1 MASEDSE
8 ELTVTS
14 EVHHF
19 SKEEVID
26 GSSGGKFALMPS
38 YYSRR
43 IGFFNHQFY
52 YYYIHNVSVFNGC
65 DRCALPQGIKIQ

>member
-38 YYSRR
+38 
-43 IGFFNHQFY
+43 
-52 YYYIHNVSVFNGC
+52 
-65 DRCALPQGIKIQ
+65 